1 MNNTQRKLIKEA
13 YKYGFNSA
21 LYEQFVPDLGA
32 PGGFVRDLE
41 RLSLQTPPEG
51 SLLSRL
57 QDLFFDSGYSKRQRS
72 ILDASLRGPEIS
84 VAEIEGLA
92 DRGEVEEP
100 TDTTDDTTDD
110 TGAPEPDPREQLI
123 QDLFQY
129 IFRNEGFSPTVYTI
143 GVYGNGQVDNT
154 PTIGYGIT
162 QSPAI
167 NAYLISQGL
176 DPDAVFDVNRFP
188 PIRITQEQAQDMVE
202 IVLNNNFNTLV
213 TRHDWFGNI
222 HPSAQLVIMDMAYQ
236 MGPGFN
242 FPNMFDALSQDPPD
256 YNRAADE
263 LLDSRYA
270 RDQTPERAQRN
281 ADILRQLAD
290 LFDDIPL

>member
-1 MNNTQRKLIKEA
+1 MNKTQRKLIKEA

-21 LYEQFVPDLGA
+21 VYEQFVPDLGA

-57 QDLFFDSGYSKRQRS
+57 QDLFFGSDYSKRQRS

-100 TDTTDDTTDD
+100 TDTTDDTTD
-110 TGAPEPDPREQLI
+110 ASEPDPRDQLI
-123 QDLFQY
+123 QDLFEY
-129 IFRNEGFSPTVYTI
+129 IFGNEGFSPTVYTI
-143 GVYGNGQVDNT
+143 GVYGNNQVDNT
-154 PTIGYGIT
+154 PTIGYGTT
-162 QSPAI
+162 QSSAI

-176 DPDAVFDVNRFP
+176 DPDAVFDVNRRP
-188 PIRITQEQAQDMVE
+188 PIRITQEQAQDMVR
-202 IVLNNNFNTLV
+202 IVLNNNFNILV
-213 TRHDWFGNI
+213 TRHSWFGNI
-222 HPSAQLVIMDMAYQ
+222 DSSAQLVIMDMAYQ

-263 LLDSRYA
+263 LLDSKYA

-290 LFDDIPL
+290 LNIPL

>member
-21 LYEQFVPDLGA
+21 MCEQIRTPA
-32 PGGFVRDLE
+32 E
-41 RLSLQTPPEG
+41 ILSQQTPEEG
-51 SLLSRL
+51 SFLSRL
-57 QDLFFDSGYSKRQRS
+57 QDLYFGSGYSRRQRS
-72 ILDASLRGPEIS
+72 ILDASQSRP
-84 VAEIEGLA
+84 
-92 DRGEVEEP
+92 DEVEEP

-110 TGAPEPDPREQLI
+110 TGAPEPDPQQELI
-123 QDLFQY
+123 QQLFQY
-129 IFRNEGFSPTVYTI
+129 IFANEGFSPTVYTI